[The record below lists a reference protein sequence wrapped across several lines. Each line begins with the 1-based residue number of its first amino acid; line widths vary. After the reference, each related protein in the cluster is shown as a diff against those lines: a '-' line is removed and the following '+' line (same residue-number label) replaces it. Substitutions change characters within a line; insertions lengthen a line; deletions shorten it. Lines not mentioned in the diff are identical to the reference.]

1 MGKFCMDCGK
11 RISSEAARCR
21 ACAAKSRLA
30 LSTSTPKYK
39 HLEAE
44 AQGSEPPQNSTELY
58 ECQRCKKRATTA
70 DLRFADG
77 GWLCSKCYRDYWRG
91 GTPSQTESAP
101 SERTPTNNDDDE
113 NYAPSSEESNRN
125 IVEEVLA
132 ASRKGKI
139 CERCGKNSR
148 QADLQ
153 LYNGVWLCSNCSSK
167 LWEQAV
173 AESGKGK
180 IEAPQ
185 SSDSSKLGCV
195 VWLVI
200 FIAILGLI
208 IFGMVSCFRY
218 ISSGSSG
225 GSGSSCEE
233 KWHEYFIG
241 TKGMTPDEAITY
253 FQNFNWE
260 GCEHSPPK

>member
-1 MGKFCMDCGK
+1 MANICIDCGK
-11 RISSEAARCR
+11 RISSKAMRCPG
-21 ACAAKSRLA
+21 CAAKSRLA

-101 SERTPTNNDDDE
+101 SERTPTNNDGDE
-113 NYAPSSEESNRN
+113 NYAPSSEESTRN

-132 ASRKGKI
+132 ASRRGKI
-139 CERCGKNSR
+139 CERCGENSR
-148 QADLQ
+148 QADLS
-153 LYNGVWLCSNCSSK
+153 LTNGVWLCSNCSSK
-167 LWEQAV
+167 VWE
-173 AESGKGK
+173 
-180 IEAPQ
+180 EALGARECQLAPAPK
-185 SSDSSKLGCV
+185 SSKWGGIIGAV
-195 VWLVI
+195 TFMAI
-200 FIAILGLI
+200 FGLI
-208 IFGMVSCFRY
+208 IFGVVSCFRA
-218 ISSGSSG
+218 IDNQSDG
-225 GSGSSCEE
+225 GSDQQSYCEE
-233 KWHEYFIG
+233 KWNQYFIE
-241 TKGMTPDEAITY
+241 THNMSPSEVIDY
-253 FQNFNWE
+253 FQKYDWG